1 MYNLNETTIKI
12 VTIAINIIIILLE
25 LYVFK
30 SIKRKKDIFKYY
42 TFYQNLLLF
51 LASIIYLVFMNINLD
66 IARGVRYIATTG
78 ALTAAIIYFTLL
90 SNNKKNRIQKKD
102 VNKKYNPNFINF
114 LVHGLCP
121 ALALLNTCYF
131 ESKPYYNVNDIW
143 TALASLPSIIYAIY
157 IMYFTITKKWDEPYE
172 FKSKNK
178 FTSILSIV
186 LIPIIFIFISY
197 FVWQCM

>member
-1 MYNLNETTIKI
+1 MYNLNETTIRI
-12 VTIAINIIIILLE
+12 ATITINVLIILLE

-51 LASIIYLVFMNINLD
+51 LASINYLIFMNISLD
-66 IARGVRYIATTG
+66 IARGVRYVATTG
-78 ALTAAIIYFTLL
+78 AITAALIYFTLL
-90 SNNKKNRIQKKD
+90 SNNQKNRIQKKD
-102 VNKKYNPNFINF
+102 VNKNFNPKFINF

-131 ESKPYYNVNDIW
+131 EPKPYYNVSDIW
-143 TALASLPSIIYAIY
+143 TGIAALPSIIYAVYLI
-157 IMYFTITKKWDEPYE
+157 YFTVTKKWDEPYE

-178 FTSILSIV
+178 FTEVLSII

-197 FVWQCM
+197 FLWQWM

>member
-1 MYNLNETTIKI
+1 MYTLNETTIRI
-12 VTIAINIIIILLE
+12 ATITINVVIILLE

-51 LASIIYLVFMNINLD
+51 LASINYLVFMNINLD
-66 IARGVRYIATTG
+66 IARGVRYVATTG
-78 ALTAAIIYFTLL
+78 SITAAIIYFTLL
-90 SNNKKNRIQKKD
+90 SNNNKNRIQKKD

-131 ESKPYYNVNDIW
+131 EPKPFFNVSDIW
-143 TALASLPSIIYAIY
+143 TGIAALPSIIYAVY
-157 IMYFTITKKWDEPYE
+157 LTYFTVTKKWDEPYE

-178 FTSILSIV
+178 FTEIISIV
-186 LIPIIFIFISY
+186 SIPIIFIFISY
-197 FVWQCM
+197 FLWQWM